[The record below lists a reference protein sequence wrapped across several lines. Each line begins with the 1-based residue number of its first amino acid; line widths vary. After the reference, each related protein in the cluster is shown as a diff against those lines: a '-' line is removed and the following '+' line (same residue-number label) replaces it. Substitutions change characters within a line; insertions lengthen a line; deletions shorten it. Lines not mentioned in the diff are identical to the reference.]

1 MTVEAIEAGDLDS
14 LGAELLEAK
23 RRLGSGDQ
31 EGALA
36 LLAQLITNDSG
47 NVPARFLLGLTAWKM
62 GRLDWSLALTRECHE
77 SRPMDGAI
85 AEVLA
90 SLYAQA
96 GDLQESLF
104 MGKLATALKAQGPLL
119 ELVPPEF
126 PSFDWAFQNIKEN
139 PKLAAAEMSLA
150 DGMIELAVE
159 NARQHAALNPKD
171 DAAQAFFA
179 ALLLRTG
186 AAGKAVEVLRRTE
199 NADDVSAS
207 QASLYG
213 RALAAVGDIEAARH
227 WHDEAIALAPE
238 NRDIAAARV
247 ADGLWLERDRERL
260 ATVGNA
266 WVRRFCPPKKPS
278 QWTPVGDKLMI
289 GYIVSAFA
297 DPQDA
302 AHIAAVARG
311 HDRANTM
318 VVGYG
323 IGAQSWHQ
331 NLPFQ
336 GAFDLWQ
343 DISALDSDALAL
355 FFERDG
361 LHAIIDLA
369 GFAAPM
375 NMLALARVQTAIRV
389 AWLGNE
395 GRVAEPIYD
404 AQLVATS
411 ADGVAPPLWPI
422 AGGYPVPRARA
433 EPRKSLTGR
442 AVQFGAD
449 VVMAQIDAETAR
461 LWSAVLRQQ
470 PDAKL
475 LLRSHDMTFPA
486 NIDRLVAMFGRD
498 LAARID
504 IVNDGDAGDFYSRVD
519 VALTPSKGVSPRM
532 AAEALACG
540 VAPVALGGAGLG
552 KVYASFLE
560 GVGVGSALVAHDP
573 QDYVKRAVRLGASP
587 EPRKEALATLS
598 ASPWAGEQGIARFAR
613 ALEDHARRALNS
625 AKALAS

>member
-1 MTVEAIEAGDLDS
+1 MTVEAIERNDADS
-14 LGAELLEAK
+14 LSAGLLEAK

-36 LLAQLITNDSG
+36 LLAPLITSDPG
-47 NVPARFLLGLTAWKM
+47 NVPARFLLGLTAWRM

-77 SRPMDGAI
+77 ARPMDGVV

-119 ELVPPEF
+119 ELVPREF
-126 PSFDWAFQNIKEN
+126 PSFDWAFHNIKEN
-139 PKLAAAEMSLA
+139 PKLAAAEVCLA
-150 DGMIELAVE
+150 DGMIGLAVE
-159 NARQHAALNPKD
+159 NARQHAALNPQD
-171 DAAQAFFA
+171 DAAQAFYA

-199 NADDVSAS
+199 SAAEVAPLP
-207 QASLYG
+207 ASLYA
-213 RALAAVGDIEAARH
+213 RALAASGDVDAARH
-227 WHDEAIALAPE
+227 WHDKAIALAPDNAE
-238 NRDIAAARV
+238 FAAARV
-247 ADGLWLERDRERL
+247 ADGLWLERDQERL
-260 ATVGNA
+260 AAIGKA
-266 WVRRFCPPKKPS
+266 WARRFCPPTKPS
-278 QWTPVGDKLMI
+278 QWTPLQGKLTI

-297 DPQDA
+297 DPNDA
-302 AHIAAVARG
+302 AHIAAVARS
-311 HDRANTM
+311 HDRANTT

-323 IGAQSWHQ
+323 IGAQSWDQ

-343 DISALDSDALAL
+343 DISALESDALAL

-361 LHAIIDLA
+361 LHVIVDVA
-369 GFAAPM
+369 GFAAPTT
-375 NMLALARVQTAIRV
+375 MLALARLQTAIRV

-404 AQLVATS
+404 AHLVAASTGGLGPFS
-411 ADGVAPPLWPI
+411 WPI
-422 AGGYPVPRARA
+422 AGGYPVPQAVA
-433 EPRKSLTGR
+433 VPSIPASDR

-461 LWSAVLRQQ
+461 LWSAVLREQ

-475 LLRSHDMTFPA
+475 LLRARDMTSPA
-486 NIDRLVAMFGRD
+486 NIDRLIALFGRD

-504 IVNDGDAGDFYSRVD
+504 IVDGNDASDFYSRID
-519 VALTPSKGVSPRM
+519 VVLTPAKGASPRM
-532 AAEALACG
+532 AAEAVACG
-540 VAPVALGGAGLG
+540 VAPIALGGEGLG
-552 KVYASFLE
+552 RVYAPFLE
-560 GVGVGSALVAHDP
+560 GVGIGSALIARDP
-573 QDYVKRAVRLGASP
+573 QDYVARAIRLSQSPEARRDALGA
-587 EPRKEALATLS
+587 LAVDWT
-598 ASPWAGEQGIARFAR
+598 GEKGARRFSR
-613 ALEDHARRALNS
+613 AIEDHARRMLGRAT
-625 AKALAS
+625 ALAS